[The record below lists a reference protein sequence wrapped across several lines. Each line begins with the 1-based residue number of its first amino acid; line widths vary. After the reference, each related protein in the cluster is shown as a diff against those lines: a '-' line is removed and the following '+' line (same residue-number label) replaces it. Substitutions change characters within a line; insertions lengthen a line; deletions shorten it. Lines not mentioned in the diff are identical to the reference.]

1 MLLLLLLFTLCRLPA
16 SNIIIEDRFDYLSL
30 ILEIY
35 RSIPVSILLV
45 TISAAV
51 RVQTY
56 TNRWHLFATV
66 NTQLPLSLYWVVLFV
81 TSKPTRPMFCYVA
94 FQDHV
99 DQPVA
104 VAPLSLLLHLYR
116 KRTFW
121 GYTDRIPVLSP
132 SQPCKSA
139 EINAKH

>member
-30 ILEIY
+30 IILEIY

-56 TNRWHLFATV
+56 TNRWHLFVTV
-66 NTQLPLSLYWVVLFV
+66 NTQLPLSLY
-81 TSKPTRPMFCYVA
+81 
-94 FQDHV
+94 
-99 DQPVA
+99 
-104 VAPLSLLLHLYR
+104 
-116 KRTFW
+116 
-121 GYTDRIPVLSP
+121 
-132 SQPCKSA
+132 
-139 EINAKH
+139 